1 MADSGEKNEKEIIS
15 KLYLSLG
22 EAERKLNEIQNTY
35 RTIASSW
42 MLATMGAIGFV
53 LSTKSFEVG
62 INQYLVC
69 WLLALAGAVSIVVIW
84 LLDMRVYQRLLGR
97 FYAEGRAMELGE
109 PWLPQ
114 VRDQTRRYFKGR
126 VPLIISI
133 YYVLLFAFL
142 WAVACFFLGWSQ
154 EIAKGW
160 HRVAM
165 AIAMALLGAG
175 VAAWIPWIE
184 RPKSNTG
191 EPPSK
196 WPDPIPDEKR
206 AEDYARRRKEREAVA
221 KQTIPTDRDRS

>member
-1 MADSGEKNEKEIIS
+1 MANSGGKNEKELLS
-15 KLYLSLG
+15 ALYLSIG
-22 EAERKLNEIQNTY
+22 EAERKLGESQNTY
-35 RTIASSW
+35 RTLASTW
-42 MLATMGAIGFV
+42 MLATMGAIGYV
-53 LSTKSFEVG
+53 LSTASFEVG
-62 INQYLVC
+62 INKYLVC

-84 LLDMRVYQRLLGR
+84 LLDMRVYQRLLAR

-114 VRDQTRRYFKGR
+114 VRNQTRLYFKGWL
-126 VPLIISI
+126 PLIVSI

-154 EIAKGW
+154 EIAKGCD
-160 HRVAM
+160 RLVM
-165 AIAMALLGAG
+165 AIVMALLGMG
-175 VAAWIPWIE
+175 AAAYILWIE

-206 AEDYARRRKEREAVA
+206 AEDYARRAKEREAVA
-221 KQTIPTDRDRS
+221 KQTTPTDRS